1 MVEIQQ
7 IVAVAFALAVV
18 LVFAVML
25 HAPAVTRRSRAR
37 TPDSGNAPT
46 SGTRKT
52 VST

>member
-7 IVAVAFALAVV
+7 VVAVALALAVV

-25 HAPAVTRRSRAR
+25 HVPAITRGSRAR

-52 VST
+52 LST